1 MIFFLQYYT
10 TFIVSFCVLS
20 SVESFSKI
28 SVSSRRIISESS
40 SSNINKLKQQQR
52 QQQKVQS
59 PPFSSTLSLFNDH
72 DGVDKDRDVQDSSSL
87 FAVSSRRESI
97 RRFSSTIASA
107 ATFLSS
113 IPTQSANAKEARTT
127 ITLDVETDYFIRVLN
142 FFGGDMKRTL
152 GALVRSP
159 YTNVEIY
166 SSDKNRE
173 DEILRALYDFE
184 DPDNYVSQANW
195 LKVSSVTSGEM
206 LNDLL
211 NKKRYTFT
219 LFTSEGDGIPE
230 KNINISNLQLGV
242 TGVVLSYPLAY
253 SYYQYMNYQAEI
265 EQAKKRDLMKQKKA
279 KAAKDKAAKAKA
291 KDKNKAKVKKEEKPK
306 KPTTKAK
313 EIKVVDEDLIPVPPS
328 PSKETVSIET
338 SPSQQQQKQ
347 EPPTLQPEI
356 MNTEEGEEEQRVAE
370 AENKAYYD
378 YISNAYDNAA
388 AAKSSSSPVKDPLVT
403 SSSLYDDDD
412 DTKTKTTKKDEVMF
426 FAQELEKVKEDEVI
440 PQPVQPPTPAPVAK
454 QEVEAVE
461 GKTVVVSEEPKQTEQ
476 QPEQVPSSEAI
487 NNDTT
492 SPFSPIGNVRSNGK
506 ASGFSSATGS
516 YLDNL

>member
-1 MIFFLQYYT
+1 MIFLLQYYT

-28 SVSSRRIISESS
+28 SVNSRRIISESS
-40 SSNINKLKQQQR
+40 SSNINKLK

-72 DGVDKDRDVQDSSSL
+72 DGGDKDRDVQDSSSL
-87 FAVSSRRESI
+87 FAISSRRESI

-113 IPTQSANAKEARTT
+113 TPTQSANAKEARTT

-173 DEILRALYDFE
+173 DEILRALYEFE
-184 DPDNYVSQANW
+184 DPDNYVSQASW

-230 KNINISNLQLGV
+230 TNINISNLQLGV

-313 EIKVVDEDLIPVPPS
+313 EIKVEEEDLIPVPPS
-328 PSKETVSIET
+328 PSKETVSK
-338 SPSQQQQKQ
+338 QRKQ

-356 MNTEEGEEEQRVAE
+356 MNTEEGEEGQGVVE

-388 AAKSSSSPVKDPLVT
+388 AAKSSSSPVEDPLVT
-403 SSSLYDDDD
+403 SSSLYDDD

-426 FAQELEKVKEDEVI
+426 FAQEQEKVKEDEVV

-454 QEVEAVE
+454 QEVEEVE
-461 GKTVVVSEEPKQTEQ
+461 EKTFIVSEEPKQTQQ
-476 QPEQVPSSEAI
+476 QPEQVPSPEAI

-492 SPFSPIGNVRSNGK
+492 PPFSPIGNVRSNGK